1 VKRPERV
8 DRLVEGRVIA
18 IIRASNADEAVSMG
32 KALIDANMPAIE
44 VSLTTPDGLK
54 AVAELTAAASTG
66 QLIGA
71 GTVLDSETARL
82 AVLAGAQFLVSP
94 AVSAPVIR
102 TAHRY
107 GAAALPGA
115 ATPTEVLNAL
125 EAGADLV
132 KFFPAAPLGLAY
144 MKAILAAIP
153 QAPLVPTGGVDAS
166 NARSWLEAG
175 AVAVAVGGALTVGD
189 PTEITD
195 RVRQLSAEVSM

>member
-195 RVRQLSAEVSM
+195 RVRQLCGEVSM

>member
-1 VKRPERV
+1 MKRSERV
-8 DRLVEGRVIA
+8 NRLVEGRVIA
-18 IIRASNADEAVSMG
+18 IIRASNADDAVSMG

-54 AVAELTAAASTG
+54 AVAELTAAATTG

-71 GTVLDSETARL
+71 GTVLDPESARL

-94 AVSAPVIR
+94 TVSTPVIR

-115 ATPTEVLNAL
+115 ATPTEVLTAL

-132 KFFPAAPLGLAY
+132 KFFPAVPLGPAY
-144 MKAILAAIP
+144 MKAMLAAIP
-153 QAPLVPTGGVDAS
+153 QAPFVPTGGVDAS

-189 PTEITD
+189 PTEIMD
-195 RVRQLSAEVSM
+195 RARQLSTEVSM